1 MCNSLDNG
9 LTFAFSHFYQL
20 SGWDVYILSVH
31 HNKNAG
37 VCLTNP
43 TGSVIR
49 TCWTFS
55 WPMPSVA
62 TVGKEAKRQW

>member
-37 VCLTNP
+37 VCLYCEILCGAGCALH
-43 TGSVIR
+43 GS
-49 TCWTFS
+49 
-55 WPMPSVA
+55 M
-62 TVGKEAKRQW
+62 